1 MIGKVKKTIKKYK
14 LLSPEDKVVVALSGG
29 PDSVALLDSLVKIAS
44 KMNLSLLVAHY
55 NHGLR
60 GNESEKDEAFC
71 QKLSESYGLLFFC
84 GRMDSTKKQ
93 KGESPEDFYRRQRY
107 AFLNK
112 VANKNHAQKIAL
124 GHNLQDQ
131 AHTVLLRLVRGSS
144 LEGLKGIE
152 PIRENRYIRPL
163 IEVSR
168 RQIIEY
174 LSKNNISYRKD
185 SSNKDEKYL
194 RNKIRAR
201 LIPLLK
207 KEFNPKIEDDLA
219 QTAQILRGE
228 DDFIKIHLAQA
239 LHSDYIIK
247 NETGVSMNVDYLLGL
262 HVAVRSRLFKTV
274 LDDMITSKQA
284 VTSKH
289 INNLES
295 IVQKN
300 VSGKSVSLPGGGIA
314 RREYNSLILEK
325 KKPFR
330 KKPKY
335 IYELELGGPFYIR
348 ERNVNVF
355 LKKIR
360 PGNIDCKANDKIY
373 MDLDKLFPPLVLRNR
388 RNGDWIEPMGMKGR
402 KKIKDYLIDEK
413 VPRAQREKIMLIADA
428 DSVVWIE
435 KKRLSER
442 VKITKKTKKILEVR
456 IIEKEGN
463 DQRVT
468 KTGRG

>member
-1 MIGKVKKTIKKYK
+1 MIGKVKKTIQKYN
-14 LLSPEDKVVVALSGG
+14 LLCPDDKVVVALSGG
-29 PDSVALLDSLVKIAS
+29 PDSVALLDSLVKIAP

-55 NHGLR
+55 NHKLR

-71 QKLSESYGLLFFC
+71 QKLSESYGLPFLC
-84 GRMDSTKKQ
+84 GRMDSAKKQ

-107 AFLNK
+107 TFLNK

-152 PIRENRYIRPL
+152 PIREKKYVRPL

-168 RQIIEY
+168 KEIIEY
-174 LSKNNISYRKD
+174 LSKNKISYRKD

-207 KEFNPKIEDDLA
+207 KEFNPKIEEDLA
-219 QTAQILRGE
+219 QTAKILRGD
-228 DDFIKIHLAQA
+228 DDFLKTHVAQS
-239 LHSDYIIK
+239 LQSEYIIK
-247 NETGVSMNVDYLLGL
+247 NETSVSMNIDYLLGL
-262 HVAVRSRLFKTV
+262 HAAVRSRLFKTV
-274 LDDMITSKQA
+274 LDDMVTSKQA

-289 INNLES
+289 INNVES
-295 IVQKN
+295 ILQNN
-300 VSGKSVSLPGGGIA
+300 VSGKSVSLPGNLIA
-314 RREYNSLILEK
+314 RREYNSLILE
-325 KKPFR
+325 R
-330 KKPKY
+330 KKPVRKKREY
-335 IYELELGGPFYIR
+335 SYALKVNGSFYIR
-348 ERNVNVF
+348 ERNVNVL
-355 LKKIR
+355 LKKAS
-360 PGNIDCKANDKIY
+360 PGNINCKADDKIY
-373 MDLDKLFPPLVLRNR
+373 MDLDKLSPPLILRNR

-413 VPRAQREKIMLIADA
+413 IPRAQRDEIMLIADA

-442 VKITKKTKKILEVR
+442 VKITSKTRNILEVR
-456 IIEKEGN
+456 IIKAEGSDHMYN
-463 DQRVT
+463 
-468 KTGRG
+468 KAGRG

>member
-1 MIGKVKKTIKKYK
+1 MISKVKKTIQKYK
-14 LLSPEDKVVVALSGG
+14 LLSPDDKVVVALSGG
-29 PDSVALLDSLVKIAS
+29 PDSVALLDSLVKIAP
-44 KMNLSLLVAHY
+44 KMNLSLFVAHY

-71 QKLSESYGLLFFC
+71 RKLSESYGLPFLC
-84 GRMDSTKKQ
+84 GRLDITKKQ
-93 KGESPEDFYRRQRY
+93 KGESPEDFFRRHRY

-112 VANKNHAQKIAL
+112 VAKKNNAQKIAL

-131 AHTVLLRLVRGSS
+131 AHTVLMRLVRGSS

-152 PIRENRYIRPL
+152 PIRENKYIRPL

-168 RQIIEY
+168 REIIEY

-207 KEFNPKIEDDLA
+207 KEFNPKIEEDLA
-219 QTAQILRGE
+219 QTAKILRGE
-228 DDFIKIHLAQA
+228 DDFIKTHIAQA

-247 NETGVSMNVDYLLGL
+247 NKTTVSMNIDYLFGL
-262 HVAVRSRLFKTV
+262 HAAVRSRLFKTV

-289 INNLES
+289 INNVES
-295 IVQKN
+295 ILQKN
-300 VSGKSVSLPGGGIA
+300 VSGKSVSLPGSIIA
-314 RREYNSLILEK
+314 RREYNILIFE
-325 KKPFR
+325 R
-330 KKPKY
+330 KKPIKKKLKY
-335 IYELELGGPFYIR
+335 KYELKLGGPFYIR
-348 ERNVNVF
+348 ERNINVF
-355 LKKIR
+355 LEKMR
-360 PGNIDCKANDKIY
+360 PGNIDCKADDKIY
-373 MDLDKLFPPLVLRNR
+373 MDFDKLCPPLVLRNR

-413 VPRAQREKIMLIADA
+413 VPRAQRDEMMLIADA

-442 VKITKKTKKILEVR
+442 VKITSKTRNLLEVR
-456 IIEKEGN
+456 IIEK
-463 DQRVT
+463 
-468 KTGRG
+468 TGK